1 MSRSII
7 QPEKIVT
14 EISGVV
20 TKGMHAFGMQAI
32 IVQNEDPSLSF
43 RYFVRAGTEVGEG
56 ALVKEGDVLGQPG
69 DFPEMLMIG
78 SANYT
83 FPKTFQISSEG
94 VIKVE
99 GVFFGSDGNFYIARL
114 CSIAILKEDESLEMG
129 IGLESELIDEGL
141 YSADKSVIA
150 GKTVSNVTSQYGIR
164 EEEILE
170 GEKDLPLLEWL
181 EMKRNLGELFFWCPY
196 EQLLWMEIDL
206 NNLINVL
213 ENRILYRL

>member
-20 TKGMHAFGMQAI
+20 SKGMQAFGMQAL
-32 IVQNEDPSLSF
+32 IVQNEDPALVF
-43 RYFVRAGTEVGEG
+43 RYFVRAGTEVDEG

-99 GVFFGSDGNFYIARL
+99 GVFFGSDGNFYIARR
-114 CSIAILKEDESLEMG
+114 CSIAILKVDESLELGM
-129 IGLESELIDEGL
+129 GLESELIEEGL
-141 YSADKSVIA
+141 YSTDQSVIA

-170 GEKDLPLLEWL
+170 EEKDLPLLDWL
-181 EMKRNLGELFFWCPY
+181 EKKRNLGELFFWCPY
-196 EQLLWMEIDL
+196 EQLLWMEVEM
-206 NNLINVL
+206 NNLIDVL
-213 ENRILYRL
+213 EQRMFLRS

>member
-129 IGLESELIDEGL
+129 MGLESELIEEGL
-141 YSADKSVIA
+141 YSTDQSVIA

-170 GEKDLPLLEWL
+170 EEKDLPLLDWL
-181 EMKRNLGELFFWCPY
+181 EKKRNLGELFFWCPY